1 MRRLPPVPRRSPS
14 TDRDVRA
21 VSDGRVRP
29 LTDADTAAL
38 AALAARDPVSN
49 VYVESLLEAGRLAGP
64 RGGADGT
71 LFLGAEDPARPGEL
85 RSAVWVGS
93 TVVPVAGDDDDAPA
107 LAAAVAAL
115 RRRFASVYGPA
126 SVVLPIGAALR
137 AAGHRPRAVR
147 EDQPLLVLGE
157 RGAPL
162 RDEAAPRVGVV
173 PATPEDL
180 DAVVPASAAMFEE
193 ELGFSPF
200 LTGAAQYRDR
210 VRRLVADGRVMHAP
224 GRPVDGDPTSGVLFK
239 ADIGLLSSR
248 CAQIQGVWL
257 HPGHRG
263 RGLAVPAMAEAVRLI
278 ARRAPRVSLYVNA
291 FNTPALR
298 TYARVGFEQRG
309 TFATVL
315 Y

>member
-1 MRRLPPVPRRSPS
+1 MRLPPVPRRSPS

-21 VSDGRVRP
+21 ASDGRVRL
-29 LTDADTAAL
+29 LTDADTPAL
-38 AALAARDPVSN
+38 AALAVRDPAVN
-49 VYVESLLEAGRLAGP
+49 VYVESVLEAGRLAGP

-71 LFLGAEDPARPGEL
+71 LFLGVADPDRPGAL

-93 TVVPVAGDDDDAPA
+93 TVVPVAGHDDDVPA
-107 LAAAVAAL
+107 LAAAVVSL

-126 SVVLPIGAALR
+126 GTVLPIGAALR

-147 EDQPLLVLGE
+147 EDQPLLVLGQGGLASAD
-157 RGAPL
+157 GAG
-162 RDEAAPRVGVV
+162 PRVGVV

-180 DAVVPASAAMFEE
+180 DAVLPASAAMFEE

-200 LTGAAQYRDR
+200 FTGAAQYRDR
-210 VRRLVADGRVMHAP
+210 VRRMVADGRVMHAP
-224 GRPVDGDPTSGVLFK
+224 GRPVVGDPTSGVLFK

-257 HPGHRG
+257 HPEHRG
-263 RGLAVPAMAEAVRLI
+263 RGLAAPAMAEAVRLI
-278 ARRAPRVSLYVNA
+278 ARRAPLVSLYVNA

-298 TYARVGFEQRG
+298 TYARVGFEQAG